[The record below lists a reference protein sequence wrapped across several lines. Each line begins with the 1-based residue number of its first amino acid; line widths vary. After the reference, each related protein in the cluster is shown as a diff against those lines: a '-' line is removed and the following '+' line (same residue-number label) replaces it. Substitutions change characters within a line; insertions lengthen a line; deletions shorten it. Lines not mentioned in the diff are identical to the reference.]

1 MTYQNKVRVKSVED
15 RDQDGQDDT
24 WTDYRL
30 VGKDELV
37 ARIQKDTNHDGKP
50 DVTESYDV
58 DSGKAV
64 LAKREEDRNGDG
76 TADIISIYRNGKL
89 VRREITDPALV
100 PL

>member
-15 RDQDGQDDT
+15 RDKDGHPDT
-24 WTDYRL
+24 WTDFR
-30 VGKDELV
+30 VVSGDELV
-37 ARIQKDTNHDGKP
+37 AKVQKDTNHDDKA
-50 DVTESYDV
+50 DVIESYDV

-76 TADIISIYRNGKL
+76 TPDITSIYRNGKL
-89 VRREITDPALV
+89 VRREISDPALV